1 MWKALSISFKIW
13 LSITILVVG
22 YFVSMVVGY
31 GLALRIEARLLQVS
45 ETLVPSARYS
55 QFASVSFKEQMRLYQ
70 DAVLSGEGL
79 FVDSANTKAI
89 ELRQA
94 LQSIVLLDGLNEK
107 KKEDVIQL
115 LKLHELFTQEANQLY
130 FSMSSLFDEEKAK
143 RMTFS
148 AENPWYKSAGSLMTA
163 RVDALIQRM
172 KVCADAFSRD
182 LTIELEAISRVTKR
196 QRILNA
202 FLFIVVVVVGL
213 TLMGL
218 IISRSISRPLRKT
231 FMLENAV
238 KQSIDGIAVLDLNG
252 YIQFCNHAWAKMH
265 GYALDEIPGKH
276 LSFFLEETHG
286 HSFLPIFK
294 TVQQKGAYKGEFYHR
309 NKESTLFPS
318 TMTINLLKERGVEA
332 SLVIIARDIT
342 DQKQHERE
350 LFTAKEKAEKV
361 NAALEE
367 SLIMLKRTQDHL
379 VQSEKMVALGG
390 LVAGVAHEIN
400 TPVGVGV
407 TASSFLEDQT
417 KSFRERFEKNGLRR
431 SDIENYLKLTQET
444 SSMILSNLMR
454 AAELIQSFKQVA
466 VDQSGE
472 EKRLFNMKAYLS
484 SVLVSLHPKYRRSGH
499 TITLTC
505 PDHIEIN
512 NYPGAF
518 SQIITNLIMNS
529 LIHGFD
535 GIEKGKIDIDVE
547 IKEALLLISYR
558 DNGRGMEA
566 GHLRKIYDPF
576 FTTKRSHGGTGLG
589 MHIVF
594 NLVTQ
599 QLNGTIE
606 CSSRIGEGILFL
618 IKIPVEMTMSRMG

>member
-1 MWKALSISFKIW
+1 L
-13 LSITILVVG
+13 
-22 YFVSMVVGY
+22 
-31 GLALRIEARLLQVS
+31 
-45 ETLVPSARYS
+45 
-55 QFASVSFKEQMRLYQ
+55 
-70 DAVLSGEGL
+70 
-79 FVDSANTKAI
+79 
-89 ELRQA
+89 
-94 LQSIVLLDGLNEK
+94 
-107 KKEDVIQL
+107 
-115 LKLHELFTQEANQLY
+115 
-130 FSMSSLFDEEKAK
+130 
-143 RMTFS
+143 
-148 AENPWYKSAGSLMTA
+148 
-163 RVDALIQRM
+163 
-172 KVCADAFSRD
+172 
-182 LTIELEAISRVTKR
+182 
-196 QRILNA
+196 
-202 FLFIVVVVVGL
+202 
-213 TLMGL
+213 
-218 IISRSISRPLRKT
+218 
-231 FMLENAV
+231 
-238 KQSIDGIAVLDLNG
+238 
-252 YIQFCNHAWAKMH
+252 
-265 GYALDEIPGKH
+265 
-276 LSFFLEETHG
+276 
-286 HSFLPIFK
+286 
-294 TVQQKGAYKGEFYHR
+294 
-309 NKESTLFPS
+309 
-318 TMTINLLKERGVEA
+318 
-332 SLVIIARDIT
+332 
-342 DQKQHERE
+342 
-350 LFTAKEKAEKV
+350 
-361 NAALEE
+361 
-367 SLIMLKRTQDHL
+367 
-379 VQSEKMVALGG
+379 VALGG

-466 VDQSGE
+466 VGQSGE

-558 DNGRGMEA
+558 DNGRGMETD
-566 GHLRKIYDPF
+566 HLRKIYDPF